1 MCTKYQFNLFE
12 KKIAYMGYRAC
23 YGEKLPDFVISY
35 PVIKRL
41 FFLNLKEYVEGLLNE
56 ITKYLITK
64 ITDVICLIE

>member
-1 MCTKYQFNLFE
+1 M
-12 KKIAYMGYRAC
+12 ADMGHRAC
-23 YGEKLPDFVISY
+23 YGEKLSDFVISY

-64 ITDVICLIE
+64 ITDLICLIE

>member
-1 MCTKYQFNLFE
+1 
-12 KKIAYMGYRAC
+12 MGHRAC